1 MKKLRNKKTIILSLC
16 ALAAISLGTVGF
28 AAWTITAGDAT
39 PKTSN
44 IAVTT
49 DDLIDKRLTLSDIN
63 VDEGIVNFTANTDT
77 SGTITGDGTED
88 LSFKI
93 SFTISSGNAA
103 LNTIV
108 DSVKVGFY
116 DLTTGDTKLN
126 TIIPTYILSPIAKA
140 DKTILTSA
148 PTGAS
153 DDGVVEVLAGATL
166 GTNVGDTNVPYNT
179 RYPDDPDVTSEK
191 PAYTYSV
198 SGTNEQKT
206 TATVSITFNF
216 LWSSVFNYNNPVL
229 IDGGQNNYTVPEQV
243 ENGLKAIDAI
253 NNDNNQIK
261 IGLKLFVTA
270 KE

>member
-49 DDLIDKRLTLSDIN
+49 DDLIDKRLTLSDIT
-63 VDEGIVNFTANTDT
+63 VDDGTVNFTANNDS

-116 DLTTGDTKLN
+116 DLTTGNTKLN

-140 DKTILTSA
+140 DKTILTNPPSE
-148 PTGAS
+148 AS
-153 DDGVVEVLAGATL
+153 DDGVVEVLAGTAL
-166 GTNVGDTNVPYNT
+166 SSNVEGTNVLYNT
-179 RYPDDPDVTSEK
+179 RYSDVDSVDK
-191 PAYTYSV
+191 DKVAYTYSV
-198 SGTNEQKT
+198 SDTNEKKT
-206 TATVSITFNF
+206 TAKVSITFNF
-216 LWSSVFNYNNPVL
+216 LWSEVFNYENPVL
-229 IDGGQNNYTVPEQV
+229 IDKDSSDYTVPEEV

-253 NNDNNQIK
+253 NDNSNVIK

>member
-49 DDLIDKRLTLSDIN
+49 DDLIDKRLTLSDIT
-63 VDEGIVNFTANTDT
+63 VDDGNVNFTANTDEL
-77 SGTITGDGTED
+77 GTITGDGTED

-116 DLTTGDTKLN
+116 DLTPGSTKLS
-126 TIIPTYILSPIAKA
+126 TIIPAYILSPIAKA

-148 PTGAS
+148 PTGTS
-153 DDGVVEVLAGATL
+153 DDGVVEVLAGTTL
-166 GTNVGDTNVPYNT
+166 GSNVGDTNVLYST
-179 RYPDDPDVTSEK
+179 RYSDVTSEK

-216 LWSSVFNYNNPVL
+216 LWSDVFDYENPVL
-229 IDGGQNNYTVPEQV
+229 IDKGSSDYTVPEEV
-243 ENGLKAIDAI
+243 ENGLKAIDKI
-253 NNDNNQIK
+253 NDDSNAIK

>member
-44 IAVTT
+44 ITVTT

-63 VDEGIVNFTANTDT
+63 VDEGTVKFTANNDT
-77 SGTITGDGTED
+77 SGTITGTGTED

-140 DKTILTSA
+140 EDKTILTSE

-153 DDGVVEVLAGATL
+153 DDGVVEVLTGTTL
-166 GTNVGDTNVPYNT
+166 GSNVGDTDVRYST
-179 RYPDDPDVTSEK
+179 RYPDVTSEK

-198 SGTNEQKT
+198 TGVNEQKT

-229 IDGGQNNYTVPEQV
+229 IDGGQSNYTVPQNV
-243 ENGLKAIDAI
+243 SDGLKAIDKI
-253 NNDNNQIK
+253 NDNSNAIK

-270 KE
+270 AKE

>member
-39 PKTSN
+39 PKTNN

-63 VDEGIVNFTANTDT
+63 VYEGTVKFTANTDT
-77 SGTITGDGTED
+77 SGTITGTGTED

-103 LNTIV
+103 LDTIV

-116 DLTTGDTKLN
+116 DLTTGSTKLN

-140 DKTILTSA
+140 DKTILTSE

-153 DDGVVEVLAGATL
+153 DDGVVEVLTGTTL
-166 GTNVGDTNVPYNT
+166 GSTVEDTNVLYND
-179 RYPDDPDVTSEK
+179 RYSDVTSDK

-198 SGTNEQKT
+198 SGINDQKT
-206 TATVSITFNF
+206 AATVSITFNF
-216 LWSSVFNYNNPVL
+216 LWSSVFNYDNPVL
-229 IDGGQNNYTVPEQV
+229 IDKGSSDYTVPQNV
-243 ENGLKAIDAI
+243 SDGLKAIDKI
-253 NNDNNQIK
+253 NDNSNEIK
-261 IGLKLFVTA
+261 IGLKLFVTVN
-270 KE
+270 E

>member
-44 IAVTT
+44 ITVTT
-49 DDLIDKRLTLSDIN
+49 DDLIDKRLTLSDIT
-63 VDEGIVNFTANTDT
+63 VDEGIVNFTANEDT
-77 SGTITGDGTED
+77 SGTITGTGTED

-116 DLTTGDTKLN
+116 DLTTGDTKLS

-153 DDGVVEVLAGATL
+153 DDGVVEVLDGATL
-166 GTNVGDTNVPYNT
+166 GTNVGDTNVFYST
-179 RYPDDPDVTSEK
+179 RYSDVTSEK

-198 SGTNEQKT
+198 SGTNEKK
-206 TATVSITFNF
+206 TVSITFNF
-216 LWSSVFNYNNPVL
+216 LWSSVFNYDNPVL
-229 IDGGQNNYTVPEQV
+229 IDGDDSNYTVPQNV
-243 ENGLKAIDAI
+243 SDGLKAIDKI
-253 NNDNNQIK
+253 NDNSNEIK

>member
-39 PKTSN
+39 PKTRN
-44 IAVTT
+44 ITVTT

-63 VDEGIVNFTANTDT
+63 VDEGIVKFAANTDT
-77 SGTITGDGTED
+77 SGTITGTGTED
-88 LSFKI
+88 LSFTI

-103 LNTIV
+103 LDDIV

-116 DLTTGDTKLN
+116 DLTTGNTKLN
-126 TIIPTYILSPIAKA
+126 TIIPTYILSPIAKT
-140 DKTILTSA
+140 DKTILTSE

-153 DDGVVEVLAGATL
+153 DDGVVEVLDGATL
-166 GTNVGDTNVPYNT
+166 GTNVEGTNVLYNT
-179 RYPDDPDVTSEK
+179 RYSDVPSEK

-206 TATVSITFNF
+206 VSITFNF
-216 LWSSVFNYNNPVL
+216 LWSSVFNYENPVL
-229 IDGGQNNYTVPEQV
+229 IDKNSNDYTVPQNV
-243 ENGLKAIDAI
+243 SDGLKAIDKI
-253 NNDNNQIK
+253 NDNSNTIK

>member
-49 DDLIDKRLTLSDIN
+49 DDLIDKRLTLSDITIDDGT
-63 VDEGIVNFTANTDT
+63 VKFTANNDT

-103 LNTIV
+103 LDTIV
-108 DSVKVGFY
+108 ESVKVGFY
-116 DLTTGDTKLN
+116 DLTTGDTKLS
-126 TIIPTYILSPIAKA
+126 TIIPTYILSPIAQTNKS
-140 DKTILTSA
+140 ILTTA
-148 PTGAS
+148 PSEAS
-153 DDGVVEVLAGATL
+153 DDGVVEVLAGTAL
-166 GTNVGDTNVPYNT
+166 SSNVEGTNVLYNT
-179 RYPDDPDVTSEK
+179 RYSDVTSEK

-198 SGTNEQKT
+198 TGTNEQKT

-216 LWSSVFNYNNPVL
+216 LWSSVFNYENPVL
-229 IDGGQNNYTVPEQV
+229 IDKDSSDYTVPEEV